1 MWTILYEIVF
11 SSVFLL
17 LSTLV
22 LLYFYGVRT
31 YGFWKKR
38 GVPYV
43 EPKYPFFGNTFETAL
58 SIKPAYV
65 AQLEI
70 YKRFIGQRF
79 VGVFTFTNPT
89 LFVRDPELV
98 EAVMIKDFTSFYNRG
113 TASNH
118 EQEPLSAHLFHLEN
132 QKWKILRQKLSPTFT
147 SGKLKGMHQQLVDCS
162 DALVKYIN
170 GFAVRDEPVEMRE
183 VMAKFTTDVI
193 GSCAFGLNTNAM
205 SDPDS
210 EFRKNGRKIFES
222 SIKRRF
228 FSLLKMNFPQLQKY
242 VNLKS
247 IDQSTED
254 FFMNLVKSTML
265 YREANNV
272 TRNDFVQ
279 LLMELKKQEQNLTK
293 TDQQDEDELIIDDK
307 IIAANA
313 FVFFVAGFETTA
325 STLSY
330 CLYELSL
337 NQEIQEQAYQHVVS
351 VLSKHGGQVSY
362 EAIREMTFL
371 KQIFSETLRKYPPV
385 PELLR
390 KSTKDYVI
398 PGTSVAI
405 PKGTRVTIPV
415 YSLHYDSKYF
425 PEPEKFKPERFDR
438 EKNKIKI
445 GTYLPFGDG
454 PRICIG
460 ERFAKM
466 EIQVALVKLLTKY
479 RFTLNSKTISP
490 LVYNSS
496 TILLMPIGGIWIDL
510 HKRDE

>member
-1 MWTILYEIVF
+1 MLAILYEIVF
-11 SSVFLL
+11 SSVFLFL
-17 LSTLV
+17 VTLV
-22 LLYFYGVRT
+22 LLYYYGMRN
-31 YGFWKKR
+31 YGYWKKK
-38 GVPYV
+38 GVPYI
-43 EPKYPFFGNTFETAL
+43 EPKYPFLGNLAEGTFGM
-58 SIKPAYV
+58 KPPHIQ
-65 AQLEI
+65 QLEI
-70 YKRFIGQRF
+70 YKQFIGERF
-79 VGVFTFTNPT
+79 VGIYTFTNPT

-98 EAVMIKDFTSFYNRG
+98 EAVMIKDFTAFYNRG
-113 TASNH
+113 TGFNPDY
-118 EQEPLSAHLFHLEN
+118 EPLSAHLFHMED
-132 QKWKILRQKLSPTFT
+132 QKWKTLRQKLSPTFT

-162 DALVKYIN
+162 DALVKYIS
-170 GFAVRDEPVEMRE
+170 GFAARDEPVEMRE

-193 GSCAFGLNTNAM
+193 GSCAFGLDTKSM
-205 SDPDS
+205 SDTDS
-210 EFRKNGRKIFES
+210 EFRKYGRKIFETG
-222 SIKRRF
+222 IKQRLF
-228 FSLLKMNFPQLQKY
+228 FLLNVNFPSLQKY
-242 VNLKS
+242 VNLK
-247 IDQSTED
+247 ILDQKTED
-254 FFMNLVKSTML
+254 FFMNLSKSTML

-272 TRNDFVQ
+272 SRNDFVQ
-279 LLMELKKQEQNLTK
+279 LLMELKHQEQIK
-293 TDQQDEDELIIDDK
+293 QQDEDDLIIDDK